1 MFAALFACRELMIF
15 AQYTNTREEVLA
27 AVRQDGMA
35 LKHFFEFRSDKE
47 VVLAAVTEDGYALEH
62 ASPAMCRDKEVVLAA
77 VTQDGNALYWADDAL
92 QGNKEVVLAAVAQY
106 GHALNC
112 ASDELRNDKEVVL
125 VAVTQ
130 WGYAL
135 KYASAAL
142 RNDKEVALKAVARG
156 DYTYP
161 AMAALRLASVK
172 LQADKLLRALSGHTT
187 RAKRLWHLCFVKL
200 RVREIAAWWC
210 KEAAHDEAHFDA
222 TGKAQMTGRGAKR
235 SRGEFEAMH
244 KAVRLYGPELL
255 C

>member
-1 MFAALFACRELMIF
+1 LFAALFACRELMIF

-112 ASDELRNDKEVVL
+112 ASDELRNDKEV
-125 VAVTQ
+125 
-130 WGYAL
+130 
-135 KYASAAL
+135 
-142 RNDKEVALKAVARG
+142 ALKAVARG

>member
-1 MFAALFACRELMIF
+1 VSQYGEALEFASAALR
-15 AQYTNTREEVLA
+15 N
-27 AVRQDGMA
+27 
-35 LKHFFEFRSDKE
+35 DKE
-47 VVLAAVTEDGYALEH
+47 VVL
-62 ASPAMCRDKEVVLAA
+62 K
-77 VTQDGNALYWADDAL
+77 
-92 QGNKEVVLAAVAQY
+92 AVAQD
-106 GHALNC
+106 GCALEF

-222 TGKAQMTGRGAKR
+222 TGKAQMTGRGAAAGWCK
-235 SRGEFEAMH
+235 EAAH
-244 KAVRLYGPELL
+244 DKAVRLYGPELL